1 MLGQFQINFK
11 NFIFPQNISSPGSK
25 GGNSPLT
32 ALEIGA
38 YDPLIRK
45 GQLLGTQNSLIA
57 PK

>member
-25 GGNSPLT
+25 SGYSPLT